1 MRRAIKTFVLLA
13 ILATG
18 GWFGWRWYDRQNQT
32 AAPVFRTAAVTR
44 DQLLVSI
51 DATGTLEPEEV
62 IDVGARVAGQI
73 VALGNDVRGRS
84 VDYGS
89 LVEEGT
95 VLARIDE
102 ALFEADVS
110 QAQAQLQSAEAGVQR
125 AQADLEQLKARLAQ
139 ATRDWDRAQKI
150 GPSEAMAQV
159 TFDGYQAAYEIA
171 RANLTVGEASVLQA
185 KAAVAQGQTN
195 LWRAKRNL
203 GYCTISSPVKGVII
217 DRRVNIGQTVVAS
230 LNAPSLF
237 LIARDLRRMQVW
249 VAVNEADVA
258 RIFPGQPV
266 TFTVD
271 ALPDETFTGEVL
283 KVRPNASMTQNVVT
297 YTVEITTDNPTG
309 RLIPYLTA
317 NVKFE
322 VHRRSNVLL
331 VPNAALRWRPA
342 VGQVKPEFRSGD
354 PLPARHGPPASRPA
368 TTRATG
374 AGRPTPGVVY
384 VVDGGYVRPI
394 PVMLGL
400 TNGKV
405 TEARGEG
412 LTDGME
418 VVTGVQSSSA
428 ATAQTSNPFAPKL
441 PRPPGGGPPP
451 R

>member
-1 MRRAIKTFVLLA
+1 MRRAIKTLVVLG
-13 ILATG
+13 ILATA
-18 GWFGWRWYDRQNQT
+18 GWFGWRWYDQQNQT

-62 IDVGARVAGQI
+62 VDVGARVVGQI
-73 VALGNDVRGRS
+73 VALGSDVRGKS
-84 VDYGS
+84 MDYGS

-95 VLARIDE
+95 VLARIDQ

-139 ATRDWDRAQKI
+139 AMRDWERAQKI

-203 GYCTISSPVKGVII
+203 GYCTITSPVKGVII

-230 LNAPSLF
+230 LNTPSLF

-271 ALPDETFTGEVL
+271 ALPDETFRGEVL

-297 YTVEITTDNPTG
+297 YTVEITTDNPNG

-331 VPNAALRWRPA
+331 VPNAALRWKPS
-342 VGQVKPEFRSGD
+342 VVQVKPEFRSADG
-354 PLPARHGPPASRPA
+354 LPTRHGSSASRPA
-368 TTRATG
+368 TTRATS

-394 PVMLGL
+394 PVLLGL

-405 TEARGEG
+405 TEVRGEG
-412 LTDGME
+412 LTDGVE
-418 VVTGVQSSSA
+418 VVTGVQSSSV
-428 ATAQTSNPFAPKL
+428 ATARTSNPFAPKL